1 MTKEQLQA
9 ILSTYLDE
17 EAEELA
23 LDDDLTE
30 AGLDSIAFMSITA
43 ELRAKNSMVTFMDL
57 AEEPTMEAWLRKFN
71 EKVAAQ

>member
-9 ILSTYLDE
+9 ILSPYLDE

-57 AEEPTMEAWLRKFN
+57 AEEPTMEAWLRKFH
-71 EKVAAQ
+71 EKVAVQ

>member
-9 ILSTYLDE
+9 ILAPYLDE
-17 EAEELA
+17 EAGELK

-43 ELRAKNSMVTFMDL
+43 ELRAQNSMVTFMDL
-57 AEEPTMEAWLRKFN
+57 AEEPTMEAWLRKFH

>member
-9 ILSTYLDE
+9 ILAPYLDE
-17 EAEELA
+17 EAGELK

-43 ELRAKNSMVTFMDL
+43 ELRAQNSMVTFMDL
-57 AEEPTMEAWLRKFN
+57 AEEPTMEAWLRKFH
-71 EKVAAQ
+71 EKVSAQ

>member
-9 ILSTYLDE
+9 ILSPYLDE
-17 EAEELA
+17 EAEKLA
-23 LDDDLTE
+23 LDDNLTE

>member
-9 ILSTYLDE
+9 ILAPYLDE
-17 EAEELA
+17 EAGELK

-43 ELRAKNSMVTFMDL
+43 ELRAQNSMVTFMDL
-57 AEEPTMEAWLRKFN
+57 AEEPTMEAWLQKFN